1 MSATS
6 FDQLARPVQKWI
18 RNKGWGSLRKIQ
30 AEGIEAVLSSSDDII
45 IAAATAGGKTEA
57 AFLPLVSRAISEA
70 ADEDK
75 SGFSTVYIG
84 PLKALIN
91 DQYQR
96 LQSMCEGTEVPVY
109 PWHGDVAAGLK
120 AKAQK
125 HPRGILLIT
134 PESLE
139 ALFVRKSNLIPR
151 LFGRTHTFVIDELHT
166 LLDSER
172 GVHLRSL
179 MARLE
184 LTTQNSIRRI
194 GLSATLGDM
203 EMAKAYLRSG
213 QTENVRLIQAEGGE
227 AELKL
232 QLRGYIKGDDD
243 SSGSAVA
250 EISEH
255 LFQHLRGSDNLV
267 FAGRRADVETF
278 ADRLAR
284 LCETRNLPQ
293 EFYPHHA
300 SLSKDH
306 REFVEQRL
314 KDENKPTTAVCTSTL
329 ELGIDIGD
337 VSCVAQ
343 IGAPFTVAAL
353 RQRLG
358 RSGRRGGQPAVLRQ
372 YEIET
377 ALRGGDHFADQ
388 LRLGLV
394 RSIAMI
400 ELLLENWCEPPRS
413 QSLNLSAFVHQIL
426 SVIAEKG
433 GASAKRLFVTLC
445 EKGPFNN
452 IDANLFLEV
461 LRHIGSPEV
470 RLIEQSS
477 DGLLLLGR
485 QGEKLVEHYS
495 FYAVFQTPEE
505 FRVECDGKTLGTLP
519 LEQMF
524 RPGMTII
531 FSGKRWEIVEINDA
545 AKVLSVKPSRAGE
558 PPKFGGSPGLIHD
571 RVCEKM
577 REVYFSDYL
586 PVYLDETAKQLLG
599 EARSNARRL
608 CLSNKS
614 VLALSEKRTLL
625 ATWKGTVR
633 NQTLAFTLSNK
644 GFTVDTFD
652 GLLDVVSSDDTPPIN
667 EILEELA
674 RDVPESIIGNGENL
688 MVEKF
693 HPFLSRSLLEKD
705 ALSSRLDISSL
716 KQTASDLLANES
728 R

>member
-18 RNKGWGSLRKIQ
+18 RNKGWSTLRKIQ

-45 IAAATAGGKTEA
+45 IAASTAGGKTEA
-57 AFLPLVSRAISEA
+57 AFLPLVSRAITDA
-70 ADEDK
+70 ADEDN
-75 SGFSTVYIG
+75 SGFGTVYIG

-109 PWHGDVAAGLK
+109 PWHGDVTAGLK

-203 EMAKAYLRSG
+203 EMAKAYLRPG
-213 QTENVRLIQAEGGE
+213 QIESVRLIQAEGGE

-243 SSGSAVA
+243 SSGSAVT

-358 RSGRRGGQPAVLRQ
+358 RSGRRVGQPAVLRQ

-377 ALRGGDHFADQ
+377 ALRGRDHFADQ

-452 IDANLFLEV
+452 IGANLFLEV
-461 LRHIGSPEV
+461 LRHIGSPEAQ
-470 RLIEQSS
+470 LIEQSS

-505 FRVECDGKTLGTLP
+505 FRLECDGRTLGTLP

-531 FSGKRWEIVEINDA
+531 FSGKRWEIVEIDDA
-545 AKVLSVKPSRAGE
+545 AKVLSVKPSKAGE

-571 RVCEKM
+571 RVCSKM
-577 REVYFSDYL
+577 REVYCSEYL
-586 PVYLDETAKQLLG
+586 PVYLDETAKQLLV
-599 EARSNARRL
+599 EARSNACRL
-608 CLSNKS
+608 RLSNKS
-614 VLALSEKRTLL
+614 VLAISEKRTLL

-633 NQTLAFTLSNK
+633 NQTLAFALSNR
-644 GFTVDTFD
+644 GFKVDSFD
-652 GLLDVVSSDDTPPIN
+652 GFLDVLSTDDTPRIN
-667 EILEELA
+667 EALEELA
-674 RDVPESIIGNGENL
+674 SDVPESIIGNGENL
-688 MVEKF
+688 IFEKF

-716 KQTASDLLANES
+716 EQTVSELIASEE